1 MRYGKRHFYA
11 LGCRDKDRRRPR
23 RWEARLSTVGTVWPE
38 WAVVAY
44 LAGYRG
50 LMP

>member
-1 MRYGKRHFYA
+1 MRYGKRHFYGM
-11 LGCRDKDRRRPR
+11 GCRDKDLRRSR
-23 RWEARLSTVGTVWPE
+23 RIETRLYPVAIGWPE